1 MIVYVHAMQS
11 GAEKRHKPCLRNGVG
26 SRISQRKCV
35 AMTCREDPTK
45 DVPMKLCVCVC
56 VRRACLR
63 MCCDLLI

>member
-11 GAEKRHKPCLRNGVG
+11 RKKTQSLRNGVG

-45 DVPMKLCVCVC
+45 DVPMKLCARVCVS
-56 VRRACLR
+56 VRRARLR
-63 MCCDLLI
+63 MCVCCDL